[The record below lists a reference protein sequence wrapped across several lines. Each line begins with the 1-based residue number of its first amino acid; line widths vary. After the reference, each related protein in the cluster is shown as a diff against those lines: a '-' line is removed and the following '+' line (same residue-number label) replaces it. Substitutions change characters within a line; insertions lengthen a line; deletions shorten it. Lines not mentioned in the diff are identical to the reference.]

1 MWALLQ
7 LDNERLYKQ
16 HRLQASGSLRLCCVH
31 SHNKHTFIKYTRR
44 QAEHSLPV
52 ILRERGVNDFPRPL
66 ALCSPPCLRSGRNKK
81 RIVRVDEKLRW
92 WLEDAGIYYIED
104 KQRYTVQRP
113 VTAPP
118 CPLSSFLR
126 LSVLAVLSVCSLLS
140 SILSFF
146 HIEELVF
153 SLHPSFDHLTLLSFD
168 TPFSSFPS
176 HFLLL
181 SHSSTPSH
189 FLFPSLSFLSNSLTL
204 ASGDLACLPQRPTW
218 KPNIYVWVCVTV
230 IL

>member
-44 QAEHSLPV
+44 QAERSLPV

-92 WLEDAGIYYIED
+92 WVEDAGIKHIED

-113 VTAPP
+113 VTPPP

-126 LSVLAVLSVCSLLS
+126 LSVLTSYF
-140 SILSFF
+140 ISFF
-146 HIEELVF
+146 
-153 SLHPSFDHLTLLSFD
+153 LS
-168 TPFSSFPS
+168 
-176 HFLLL
+176 
-181 SHSSTPSH
+181 
-189 FLFPSLSFLSNSLTL
+189 
-204 ASGDLACLPQRPTW
+204 R
-218 KPNIYVWVCVTV
+218 
-230 IL
+230 